1 MNRLTSAIARIG
13 LGLLIVCATL
23 VSTASSSSATQEKHV
38 QLASGHVHTC
48 ALLVSGSVQCW
59 GENEWGQLGLG
70 YTSQSSPYG
79 VSSPT
84 LVPGL
89 TDVASIVAGDHHT
102 CVLLVSG
109 SVKCWGLN
117 NVGQLGLGY
126 ASDSVSSP
134 TLVQG
139 LTGVASI
146 VLGGYHTCA
155 VLILGS
161 VKCWGDNEQGQLGLG
176 YTNGSVSSPTLVPG
190 LTDVASVAL
199 STNHSCALLVSG
211 SVKCWGY
218 NEHGEL
224 GLGYTGEP
232 VLTPTAVP
240 DLTDVTSLVAGE
252 GHTCALLVSG
262 SVECWGYNSYG
273 QLGLGGTSESVA
285 SPTSVPGLTDV
296 RSLSAGGI
304 HTCAALV
311 SGPLKC
317 WGWNFHGQLGLG
329 YTSIDYH
336 EDEWCGWDYDSWEW
350 VCTPYVDQYSW
361 VASPTEVPGLT
372 DVDSL
377 ELGGNHSCAVVSGSV
392 ECWGYNH
399 YGQLGQGGTSESV
412 ASPTV
417 VPGVSTWPGLAAPT
431 SLAVSSV
438 DGTSVGVTFVSPA
451 DVTAN
456 DPITGFDYSLD
467 GGATWITPVTPVLS
481 SPLIIGGLSYVT
493 TYSVKVRAVS
503 AHGLGHAS
511 EAISVTTLAIPA
523 SAPRIKYVVTASGRA
538 SLAIAAPSVV
548 GDTALTGYDYS
559 IDNGSTWSHFAS
571 VDGPFKITGLTN
583 GTTYQV
589 KVRAV
594 NSAGPGA
601 ESAVETVV
609 PEVWR
614 LRVPA
619 APNIVSIVPS
629 AGALTFRGTA
639 PNNGGSK
646 ITDYQYTLDGGIT
659 WYTANPPVTSSPY
672 KLTGLANGTTYRVQV
687 RAVNAVGVGAATAVV
702 VVSMPLG

>member
-1 MNRLTSAIARIG
+1 
-13 LGLLIVCATL
+13 
-23 VSTASSSSATQEKHV
+23 
-38 QLASGHVHTC
+38 
-48 ALLVSGSVQCW
+48 
-59 GENEWGQLGLG
+59 
-70 YTSQSSPYG
+70 
-79 VSSPT
+79 
-84 LVPGL
+84 
-89 TDVASIVAGDHHT
+89 
-102 CVLLVSG
+102 
-109 SVKCWGLN
+109 
-117 NVGQLGLGY
+117 
-126 ASDSVSSP
+126 
-134 TLVQG
+134 
-139 LTGVASI
+139 
-146 VLGGYHTCA
+146 
-155 VLILGS
+155 
-161 VKCWGDNEQGQLGLG
+161 
-176 YTNGSVSSPTLVPG
+176 
-190 LTDVASVAL
+190 
-199 STNHSCALLVSG
+199 
-211 SVKCWGY
+211 
-218 NEHGEL
+218 
-224 GLGYTGEP
+224 LGYTGEP

-252 GHTCALLVSG
+252 GHACALLVSG
-262 SVECWGYNSYG
+262 SVECWGSNIHG
-273 QLGLGGTSESVA
+273 QMGLGGASELVA
-285 SPTSVPGLTDV
+285 SPTVVPGLTDV
-296 RSLSAGGI
+296 RSLVAGGI

-317 WGWNFHGQLGLG
+317 WGWNYHGQLGLG
-329 YTSIDYH
+329 YTSIDSN
-336 EDEWCGWDYDSWEW
+336 YDSTNEVCDWDW
-350 VCTPYVDQYSW
+350 DTYQYVCTTYVEHHHEQDSW

-372 DVDSL
+372 DVGSL

-392 ECWGYNH
+392 QCWGSNK
-399 YGQLGQGGTSESV
+399 YGQLGQGYTSDPIS
-412 ASPTV
+412 SPTL

-438 DGTSVGVTFVSPA
+438 DGTSVGVAFVSPA
-451 DVTAN
+451 DVTAD

-467 GGATWITPVTPVLS
+467 GGATWITPATPVLS
-481 SPLIIGGLSYVT
+481 SPLIISGLNYVT
-493 TYSVKVRAVS
+493 TYSIKVRAVS
-503 AHGLGHAS
+503 SHGPGDAS

-523 SAPRIKYVVTASGRA
+523 TAPRIKYVVTASGRA

-601 ESAVETVV
+601 ESEVETVV

-619 APNIVSIVPS
+619 APNIISIVPS
-629 AGALTFRGTA
+629 AGTLTFKGTA

-672 KLTGLANGTTYRVQV
+672 KLTGLANGTTYLVQV